1 MVIEEIE
8 RVIGFSLEIM
18 GYKELTDNFILDQEE
33 VQIKVIG
40 VIIME
45 VDMVELLV
53 YEELLLK

>member
-8 RVIGFSLEIM
+8 KVIGFSLEIM

-40 VIIME
+40 VIILE
-45 VDMVELLV
+45 VDMVELSV